1 MRPYLPSLLL
11 IGPISVA
18 LSCSSSPSDPTVVTN
33 TGGYGGTNTGGYGGV
48 TGTGGLTGTSGG
60 VGGSTSTSC
69 AAGCPTGATC
79 VNGSCVCP
87 SGFQNCGG
95 PACVNLTYAAT
106 DCGSCGHACTGDTP
120 LCQSGQCVS
129 TCGAGAQLCNG
140 SCMASTEFLNNPLNC
155 GTCGNSCATS
165 AAGPSCINGTCG
177 CPAGYTGC
185 SVNGTISC
193 VDTNNDT
200 NNCGTCGTTC
210 AAGQSCS
217 VGHCTGGGSGGSTGT
232 GGQGGGGGANPTGGQ
247 GGGGGANPTGGQG
260 GGGGANPTGGQGGGG
275 GANPTGGG
283 SPGGSGS
290 CSPASMISNFEE
302 GTATDPPIA
311 ITQDGRKGCWER
323 FYETDTTNFTMKVED
338 SGESD
343 ACNKYVLHIKGTSAG
358 GWGDWVGVGVNL
370 NETGTC
376 GSNETT
382 NPKRYDA
389 SKYTGIKFKMKKG
402 SGHDAKSP
410 IRFNISIPETEGPST
425 PNGDYL
431 CDSATLGAVS
441 EGGAEVKAARDCY
454 QHMGRFFHVVA
465 GYEPTTYND
474 TEVTGEWKTFNL
486 CFDRDLY
493 PLSLPGTLTN
503 PQRDGL
509 SKEILKL
516 QFQFNQGKDWYV
528 SSYPNEGKY
537 EDLQK
542 NLPFDI
548 YLDDVQFIEGECPNS
563 NVFKGDGFPANATV
577 GTCAPA
583 TGAANFNN
591 AISQAYERWKKH
603 FVRDNTVVA
612 VEQEGGVVTSESM
625 GYGMLIAAMM
635 GDKTTFDS
643 FWGYVQ
649 SKLEGG
655 LMSWKGSGAGSA
667 TDGDMDIAYALK
679 VADEKWGGYATAA
692 NSMIGA
698 IASGDIDTNSNQLN
712 PGNTWGTAF
721 NPSYFAPSYMKAFG
735 GMDGVISNS
744 YSLLKTNTGSN
755 FPTDWT
761 NWSGVAQMPAGQV
774 TAQFTTEVY
783 GYDAAR
789 VPWRIG
795 LDGCKSGGDGKTIA
809 TTIVSFFAGKYDSGA
824 TIDLMKAGW
833 VKSSGLP
840 ATSGSAGQDARDMQG
855 SFIGPLGVGAMAA
868 GNSAMRDR
876 AMRTILDILENGDFN
891 HTYFPSTVGFLS
903 LLAMTGNFVVL

>member
-1 MRPYLPSLLL
+1 
-11 IGPISVA
+11 
-18 LSCSSSPSDPTVVTN
+18 
-33 TGGYGGTNTGGYGGV
+33 
-48 TGTGGLTGTSGG
+48 
-60 VGGSTSTSC
+60 
-69 AAGCPTGATC
+69 
-79 VNGSCVCP
+79 
-87 SGFQNCGG
+87 
-95 PACVNLTYAAT
+95 
-106 DCGSCGHACTGDTP
+106 
-120 LCQSGQCVS
+120 
-129 TCGAGAQLCNG
+129 
-140 SCMASTEFLNNPLNC
+140 
-155 GTCGNSCATS
+155 
-165 AAGPSCINGTCG
+165 
-177 CPAGYTGC
+177 
-185 SVNGTISC
+185 
-193 VDTNNDT
+193 
-200 NNCGTCGTTC
+200 
-210 AAGQSCS
+210 
-217 VGHCTGGGSGGSTGT
+217 
-232 GGQGGGGGANPTGGQ
+232 
-247 GGGGGANPTGGQG
+247 
-260 GGGGANPTGGQGGGG
+260 
-275 GANPTGGG
+275 
-283 SPGGSGS
+283 
-290 CSPASMISNFEE
+290 
-302 GTATDPPIA
+302 
-311 ITQDGRKGCWER
+311 
-323 FYETDTTNFTMKVED
+323 MKVED

-358 GWGDWVGVGVNL
+358 GWGDWVGVGVNM

-441 EGGAEVKAARDCY
+441 EGGAEVKAMRDCY

-474 TEVTGEWKTFNL
+474 TEVTSEWKTFNL

-528 SSYPNEGKY
+528 SSYPNEGDY
-537 EDLQK
+537 AELQK

-563 NVFKGDGFPANATV
+563 NVFKGDGFPANAAM
-577 GTCAPA
+577 GSCAPA

-591 AISQAYERWKKH
+591 AISQAYERWKKN
-603 FVRDNTVVA
+603 FVRSNTVVA

-625 GYGMLIAAMM
+625 GYGMLIAAML

-649 SKLEGG
+649 GKLSGG
-655 LMSWKGSGAGSA
+655 LMTWKDGGSGSA
-667 TDGDMDIAYALK
+667 TDGDMDIAYALL
-679 VADEKWGGYATAA
+679 VADKKWSGYKSAA
-692 NSMIGA
+692 DSMIGA
-698 IASGDIDTNSNQLN
+698 IKSGDVSGSQLK
-712 PGNTWGTAF
+712 PGNGWDSSF

-735 GMDGVISNS
+735 GMDSVISGS

-761 NWSGVAQMPAGQV
+761 DWSGGAIMPTGQV
-774 TAQFTTEVY
+774 TAQFTVPVY

-789 VPWRIG
+789 VPWRVG
-795 LDGCKSGGDGKTIA
+795 LDGCANGGDGKSIA
-809 TTIVSFFAGKYDSGA
+809 TTIVGFFAGKYDSGA

-833 VKSSGLP
+833 IKSSGLP
-840 ATSGSAGQDARDMQG
+840 STSSSGGQDARDMQG

-903 LLAMTGNFVVL
+903 LLAMTGNFVVLYQPSRSPEAYAPAAVSRGRCAYVRFSRDRYSTTKFPVIASRLKNPTVDGK

>member
-1 MRPYLPSLLL
+1 MRSYLPSLLL
-11 IGPISVA
+11 IGPISFA
-18 LSCSSSPSDPTVVTN
+18 LGCSSDSPSTTLAN
-33 TGGYGGTNTGGYGGV
+33 TGGAGGAYPGSGGSTGGGYGGSTAA
-48 TGTGGLTGTSGG
+48 
-60 VGGSTSTSC
+60 GGSSANSC
-69 AAGCPTGATC
+69 AACAGGTC
-79 VNGSCVCP
+79 VNGVCVCP
-87 SGFQNCGG
+87 TGFQLCSGTCVDTTYSSTNCGG
-95 PACVNLTYAAT
+95 CGIVCSGAT
-106 DCGSCGHACTGDTP
+106 PVCLKSQCASGCGEGASLCNNGCMSNDKFLNDPQNCGSCG
-120 LCQSGQCVS
+120 
-129 TCGAGAQLCNG
+129 
-140 SCMASTEFLNNPLNC
+140 NN
-155 GTCGNSCATS
+155 CATS
-165 AAGPSCINGTCG
+165 PLGPSCIAGVCG
-177 CPAGYTGC
+177 CPAGYTAC
-185 SVNGTISC
+185 PSNGTLMC
-193 VDTNNDT
+193 TDTTNGDT
-200 NNCGTCGTTC
+200 NNCGQCGTQC
-210 AAGQSCS
+210 AAGQSCINK
-217 VGHCTGGGSGGSTGT
+217 VCTGGGAGGSTGT
-232 GGQGGGGGANPTGGQ
+232 GGAGGGTSIGGQGGGSSVTGGHGGGGGANPTGGQ

-260 GGGGANPTGGQGGGG
+260 GGGGSTS
-275 GANPTGGG
+275 TGGG
-283 SPGGSGS
+283 NPGGSGN

-302 GTATDPPIA
+302 GPAADPPIA
-311 ITQDGRKGCWER
+311 IEQEGRKGCWER
-323 FYETDTTNFTMKVED
+323 FYETDTTNFTMEVED

-343 ACNKYVLHIKGTSAG
+343 ACNKYVLHVKGTSSA
-358 GWGDWVGVGVNL
+358 GWGEWVGVGVNL

-389 SKYTGIKFKMKKG
+389 SKYTGISFKMKKG
-402 SGHDAKSP
+402 SGHDSKSP

-425 PNGDYL
+425 PQGDYL
-431 CDSATLGAVS
+431 CDAATLAEVS
-441 EGGAEVKAARDCY
+441 EGGAPIKAKRDCY

-474 TEVTGEWKTFNL
+474 TEVTSDWKTFNL

-503 PQRDGL
+503 PQRDSL
-509 SKEILKL
+509 SSKILKL

-528 SSYPNEGKY
+528 SSYPNEGDY
-537 EDLQK
+537 TELQK
-542 NLPFDI
+542 NLPFDVYI
-548 YLDDVQFIEGECPNS
+548 DDVQFFEGECPNS
-563 NVFKGDGFPANATV
+563 SVFKGDGFPANATV
-577 GTCAPA
+577 GSCAPA

-591 AISQAYERWKKH
+591 AISQAYDRWKKH
-603 FVRDNTVVA
+603 FVKNNTVVA

-625 GYGMLIAAMM
+625 GYGMLIAAML
-635 GDKTTFDS
+635 GDKTSFDS

-649 SKLEGG
+649 GKLEGG

-667 TDGDMDIAYALK
+667 TDGDMDIAYALL
-679 VADEKWGGYATAA
+679 VADKKWSGYSAAAT
-692 NSMIGA
+692 SMIGA
-698 IASGDIDTNSNQLN
+698 INSGDVSGTQLK
-712 PGNTWGTAF
+712 PGNTWDTAF
-721 NPSYFAPSYMKAFG
+721 NPSYFAPSYMKVFG

-840 ATSGSAGQDARDMQG
+840 ATSSSAGQDARDMQG

-868 GNSAMRDR
+868 GNAAMRDR